1 MESLHNPLHSTN
13 LRNLHLQSLHNPFH
27 FTIHCTS
34 QSQFTIHNHTSQ
46 FTITRGLCGEKRPL
60 RSVSHTLLGAFAQV
74 VDLSESLDPV
84 LNERRWA
91 ASGDLDKRRP
101 RPRKLASPDERRWT
115 TSGADVERRPRPRKL
130 ASDKRR
136 WASLGA
142 TSEDLDERCPKSRKL
157 ASRNCRRCLYVTP
170 PPEGTLGVTSP
181 PQPAPR
187 QCCTPPPRAG
197 RGPRSACGGW

>member
-34 QSQFTIHNHTSQ
+34 QPQFTIHNHTSQ

-101 RPRKLASPDERRWT
+101 RPRKLAS
-115 TSGADVERRPRPRKL
+115 
-130 ASDKRR
+130 DKRR

-170 PPEGTLGVTSP
+170 LPEGTLGVTSP

>member
-157 ASRNCRRCLYVTP
+157 ASPIGFITIMLLVKRFRESPACSQSANLDLLPDLLRSSVT
-170 PPEGTLGVTSP
+170 G
-181 PQPAPR
+181 A
-187 QCCTPPPRAG
+187 
-197 RGPRSACGGW
+197 